1 MTQIPNEGLSV
12 NEIAVGIAEEMIQNR
27 EELGII
33 VSVLENGTTIIDAGA
48 NSPGGIRAGVY
59 FAKVCLGGLCDIS
72 LGTNGRFH
80 ISVFIDN
87 PKVACMACQFAG
99 WSISV
104 DKYFAMASGPARALS
119 RVEKKLYDTICCQDV
134 FHKAVIAL
142 ETRKSPDEKVSNFI
156 AEKCCIDPKNLYVLV
171 APTASI
177 VGSVQISARV
187 VETGIHKLHEL
198 GFDLDKIVSGFG
210 TAPIAPVAKN
220 DLEAMGK
227 TNDCVLY
234 GGVTRYFVD
243 CEDADVEKIIE
254 KVPSSSSK
262 DYGMPFLETF
272 EKYDKNFYDI
282 DPHLFSPAEIYMNNI
297 RTGSNFH
304 AGKVNEEIL
313 DKSLGKW

>member
-1 MTQIPNEGLSV
+1 MKSSQGLSV

-27 EELGII
+27 EELGIG
-33 VSVLENGTTIIDAGA
+33 VSVLENGATIIDAGA
-48 NSPGGIRAGVY
+48 KSPGGIRAGVY

-72 LGTNGRFH
+72 LGTNGRFN
-80 ISVFIDN
+80 IYVFVDN

-119 RVEKKLYDTICCQDV
+119 RVEKKLYDAICCQDA
-134 FHKAVIAL
+134 FDKAVIAL
-142 ETRKSPDEKVSNFI
+142 ETRKAPDEKVSTFI
-156 AEKCCIDPKNLYVLV
+156 AEKCCIEPKNLYVLV

-187 VETGIHKLHEL
+187 VETGVHKLHEL

-220 DLEAMGK
+220 DLKAMGK

-234 GGVTRYFVD
+234 GGVTRYFVN
-243 CEDADVEKIIE
+243 CEDADIERIIE
-254 KVPSSSSK
+254 KVPSCSSK
-262 DYGMPFLETF
+262 DYGMPFLDTF
-272 EKYDKNFYDI
+272 EKYNRNFYDI
-282 DPHLFSPAEIYMNNI
+282 DPHLFSPAEIYVNNI
-297 RTGSNFH
+297 RTGNNFH
-304 AGKVNEEIL
+304 AGKVNDEIL